1 MLNLFLPLAVIAS
14 VTFAPMQSNAS
25 DHIDGPITTQHRV
38 ADLSDYYAFPT
49 PGKAGSLTLI
59 LNTYPVVPSNGHFT
73 DRVNYAFLIRRAAIA
88 ATGEASALTTSDE
101 VVINCKFVTPREHHN
116 HPVNCTTTN
125 GLAANAVYNKV
136 NSSKGDFRLYS
147 GMRSDPF
154 FFYAQFAQA
163 LATEGV
169 LKPAKNDNTMARINV
184 LSIVIEVELAKL
196 FPNKTVNLLAAATA
210 VVTKDS
216 PTAQLRIL
224 DRIGR
229 PEVTN
234 VSLFT
239 PAGEKEVRDLYNA
252 ERPFSV
258 SVNAREEFKTRLS
271 RNIDH
276 YDRIDQATNW
286 NAAQKSA
293 FVNVFTD
300 DFLVLDVTKPCNT
313 DSFLEIEK
321 AMIKGQAHQTC
332 GGRKLTDDIMDTL
345 FTIYIKG
352 LDGARVRD
360 GVDAPH
366 KAPTAAFPHLREPS
380 LGLLDKAKQEI
391 ARRVLGID

>member
-1 MLNLFLPLAVIAS
+1 MLNILVPLAVIAS
-14 VTFAPMQSNAS
+14 VAFSPTRSNAS
-25 DHIDGPITTQHRV
+25 DHIDGPVTTGHRV
-38 ADLSDYYAFPT
+38 ADLSDYYVFPT
-49 PGKAGSLTLI
+49 PGKAGHLTLI

-73 DRVNYAFLIRRAAIA
+73 DKVNYAFLIRKAAIA
-88 ATGEASALTTSDE
+88 GTGASAAFTTSNE
-101 VVINCKFVTPREHHN
+101 VVINCKFITPREHHN

-125 GLAANAVYNKV
+125 GLAASAVFNK
-136 NSSKGDFRLYS
+136 SGSTGDFSLYA

-169 LKPAKNDNTMARINV
+169 MKPAKDDNTMSRINV
-184 LSIVIEVELAKL
+184 LSIAIEIQLSKL
-196 FPNKTVNLLAAATA
+196 FPNQTVDLLAAATA

-216 PTAQLRIL
+216 PTSALRFL

-239 PAGEKEVRDLYNA
+239 PNGERELRDLYNA
-252 ERPFSV
+252 ERPFNV
-258 SVNAREEFKTRLS
+258 NANAREEFKARLS

-276 YDRIDQATNW
+276 YDRIDQVTNW

-300 DFLVLDVTKPCNT
+300 DFLVVDVTKPCNS

-321 AMIKGQAHQTC
+321 AIIKGQAHQSC

-360 GVDAPH
+360 GVNAPH
-366 KAPTAAFPHLREPS
+366 KAPTATFPHLREPS